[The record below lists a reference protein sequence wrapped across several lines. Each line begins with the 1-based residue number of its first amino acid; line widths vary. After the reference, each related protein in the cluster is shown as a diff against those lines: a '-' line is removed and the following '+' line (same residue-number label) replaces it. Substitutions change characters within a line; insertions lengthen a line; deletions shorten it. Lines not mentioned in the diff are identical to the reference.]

1 MKQAAHLGVLSAVN
15 IGIAFLFQ
23 WYVLVQLGPGVQTD
37 ALFAGMAIPQL
48 VLAVI
53 SGSLT
58 HVLVPLLAGENED
71 RLRHDAWAFVCLV
84 GGAFAVVAV
93 LLCAGAGLW
102 IPVVVPGFD
111 DAGKSLATDLVRVQ
125 LAGMVL
131 SAINGVQWAAYH
143 ARQRFILPE
152 LAPLLAGVLAFPILV
167 WALPRYGVVAA
178 AWITVLRLGMQTFL
192 LAPGLGRPV
201 RPDLKSAAIQSAWH
215 RIKPL
220 LLGTAYYKTD
230 PLLDRY
236 LLSMATTGSLS
247 LYYLAQQIYAAAGQI
262 LNKAIVAPL
271 VPILARHYKENDLA
285 SLEYL
290 YKRRLLLVA
299 AITLSGFVVLILFGQ
314 TLFGILI
321 GHGSVTSSDVVQL
334 WWIAIWLGGMFIGGG
349 LGNITTSAFYA
360 RGDTQTPTR
369 VGICTFTLYVPAKLV
384 TFYWLGIMGLALS
397 TSVYYL
403 VSVWV
408 QLRLLEAQSV
418 HKPKN

>member
-167 WALPRYGVVAA
+167 WTLPRYGVVAA

-299 AITLSGFVVLILFGQ
+299 AITLSSFVVLILFGQ

>member
-167 WALPRYGVVAA
+167 WTLPRYGVVAA

-299 AITLSGFVVLILFGQ
+299 AITLSSFVVLILFGQ

-334 WWIAIWLGGMFIGGG
+334 WWIAIWLGGMFIGGA